1 MATSGRSRGRKHGFV
16 PTRARAV
23 LIPPDEHC
31 WVESDAYDRNAF
43 AALAADAPSL
53 AKLVEDG
60 ATLAPHFRALL
71 EDVFCLLFKLEPRF
85 RAPAEV
91 APAAAL
97 NRALLDAFRGHPLLE
112 HVRERT
118 ELDELRAGLA
128 TVLIGEQL
136 LALLREERLLP
147 RGDLLDLW
155 DLERREDELRR
166 LGHEVKN
173 LERVATETEGDA
185 ADAARRAHE
194 ELAHTASVAAARL
207 RQKAQQVSERL
218 GEMPARARGAL
229 PVAAAG
235 LARQLD
241 EASQEAES
249 WGTGLGAAGRTS
261 PGRKV
266 ELGRRLA
273 TNPKL
278 RKLAALVGRM
288 REQALALRR
297 RPFERASEEV
307 FEVRPGRDLERLL
320 PPELLALHHPL
331 LRRDFA
337 RRLIEGQLLSYALR
351 GPDERGRG
359 PMIVCLDGS
368 GSMAGD
374 KEIWSKAVALT
385 LLEIARRQRRLFRFI
400 CFSSADTPLFTLDL
414 NPRERHEVQEDRA
427 LDVAEYFPGGGTDF
441 ETPLAAAVDCLGASR
456 YRRGDIVLITDGE
469 CQVSPAWSAKFR
481 ADKERL
487 RFSLYSILIDVGP
500 SSLGT
505 LAELSDRVTA
515 VSRLAD
521 EGVRELFVR
530 L

>member
-1 MATSGRSRGRKHGFV
+1 MPRGRKKSFASGF
-16 PTRARAV
+16 TRTV
-23 LIPPDEHC
+23 LLPPNEHC
-31 WVESDAYDRNAF
+31 WVESDAYDRSAF
-43 AALAADAPSL
+43 AALVADAPSL
-53 AKLVEDG
+53 AKVAENG
-60 ATLAPHFRALL
+60 ATLVPHFRALL

-85 RAPAEV
+85 RSSDEV

-97 NRALLDAFRGHPLLE
+97 NRTLLESFRDHPLRE
-112 HVRERT
+112 HLREQT
-118 ELDELRAGLA
+118 ELDEPRAGLA
-128 TVLIGEQL
+128 TLLIGEQL

-147 RGDLLDLW
+147 RGDMLDLW
-155 DLERREDELRR
+155 ELERSEEELRR
-166 LGHEVKN
+166 LAEEVKT
-173 LERVATETEGDA
+173 LERVAEEGDA
-185 ADAARRAHE
+185 DAAAAAKRARE
-194 ELAHTASVAAARL
+194 DVAHAATVAEARL
-207 RQKAQQVSERL
+207 RQKARQMGERL
-218 GEMPARARGAL
+218 AEMPARARGAL

-235 LARQLD
+235 LSRQLG
-241 EASQEAES
+241 EASDEAES
-249 WGTGLGAAGRTS
+249 WGTGLGAGGRTS
-261 PGRKV
+261 PGRKI

-288 REQALALRR
+288 REQAMALRR
-297 RPFERASEEV
+297 RPFERNSEEV
-307 FEVRPGRDLERLL
+307 FEVRPGSDLERLL
-320 PPELLALHHPL
+320 PPELLALHHPV

-337 RRLIEGQLLSYALR
+337 RRLIEGQLLSYSLR
-351 GPDERGRG
+351 GADERGRG

-441 ETPLAAAVDCLGASR
+441 EIPLSAAADCLRAAR
-456 YRRGDIVLITDGE
+456 YRRGDVVLITDGE
-469 CQVSPAWSAKFR
+469 CRVSPEWLVGFQ
-481 ADKERL
+481 ADKEKL
-487 RFSLYSILIDVGP
+487 GFSVYSILIDVGQ
-500 SSLGT
+500 SSHGT

-515 VSRLAD
+515 VSKLTD
-521 EGVRELFVR
+521 EGVRDLFLR